1 MSARKLKKTG
11 ARIMHAAEVLYEER
25 GVDGATFE
33 EIAAR
38 AGVCRTT
45 VFNHFS
51 CAEELHAALAAREID
66 EVIEHC
72 ACSCET
78 GIPAIE
84 RLLDKLIDDT
94 VAYPRIMTRLT
105 NTCILSPNG
114 ARVARIERLIAENL
128 AAAFCGAE
136 RVPLGC
142 ERMSQMV
149 LGLYY
154 GQVNHRHV
162 HALPFLA
169 DDMKPE
175 MRVLLRHLLG
185 REE

>member
-1 MSARKLKKTG
+1 MNARKLKKTG
-11 ARIMHAAEVLYEER
+11 ARIMHAAKVLYEER

-33 EIAAR
+33 EIAFS

-51 CAEELHAALAAREID
+51 CTEELHAALAAQEID

-72 ACSCET
+72 AALRET

-94 VAYPRIMTRLT
+94 ANYPRMMTRLT

-114 ARVARIERLIAENL
+114 ARVARIEGLIAEYL
-128 AAAFCGAE
+128 MAAFHGAE

-142 ERMSQMV
+142 ERMAQTV

-169 DDMKPE
+169 DDMKLE
-175 MRVLLRHLLG
+175 MRALLRYLLG